1 MFNPRVFVGLD
12 FGTFGSGVSY
22 FFKGNNE
29 GGSTQKIPTLLSS
42 WPGQPV
48 ASPKNLSALLIDSE
62 TKVAA
67 WGYDARRRALTQV
80 PGENAPR
87 YYSSFKMGLMEELVC
102 VVDGEGHDQEGESAD
117 NQDEEELAPGSEDVD
132 DHDEDDAEEWK
143 SPIDA
148 PAPGLEPRL
157 LPPDLR
163 ELSVRKRSEALIEAY
178 LRCLYSA
185 ALEEIRAAGY
195 SEHDIRWCVTVPAIW
210 TDEQKQTTRD
220 LAIRA
225 GMPAEDGRLIL
236 ALEPEAAAH
245 YARASGVNVAGT
257 ESKEDT
263 DLTAPGCRFIVV
275 DCGGGTADLTAYEND
290 EDGRM
295 VESGL
300 PSGGPHGSDLI
311 NHAFRTRLLVD
322 RFGDPEIVQS
332 LAAQHPEA
340 MLELSEAWERAKLDF
355 GPDEKDPICIN
366 LPAAIYRGLGAQVR
380 KRLARKQAGES
391 YALIITP
398 AETAELF
405 DTVVPDI
412 LDLIDGQLKEC
423 ENASQPGSS
432 EPLVLLVGGFAA
444 SRYLQHGVKQRV
456 EGRARVLVPPEP
468 GAAVLFGAAYYAYD
482 PQTRARR
489 SRLTYGASVCRRF
502 EEGVDPAETRWTASD
517 GIDRC
522 RTRFSKL
529 VTRGDLIDTG
539 IEARE
544 SYVPVEPT
552 SRRMDI
558 DLYSSTEPD
567 PRYFTD
573 PGCKHVGF
581 IRVDLSKAMAFAL
594 EDRGVDLYLSF
605 GETQVKARAVVEKS
619 GEEVSTT
626 ISFTS
631 DY

>member
-1 MFNPRVFVGLD
+1 MFKPRVFVGLD
-12 FGTFGSGVSY
+12 LGTYGSGVSY
-22 FFKGNNE
+22 FFKGNGE
-29 GGSTQKIPTLLSS
+29 GDPAQKIPTLLTS

-48 ASPKNLSALLIDSE
+48 ASPKSLSALLIDSDR
-62 TKVAA
+62 KVAA

-102 VVDGEGHDQEGESAD
+102 LVDGEGPGQGGESTD
-117 NQDEEELAPGSEDVD
+117 DQDEEELATGPEDVGE
-132 DHDEDDAEEWK
+132 HDEDGAVEWE
-143 SPIDA
+143 SPTDT
-148 PAPGLEPRL
+148 APGLEPRPR
-157 LPPDLR
+157 PPDLR
-163 ELSVRKRSEALIEAY
+163 EMSVRKRSEALIEAY
-178 LRCLYSA
+178 LRCLYTA

-245 YARASGVNVAGT
+245 YARASGVNVAGS
-257 ESKEDT
+257 EGEEDT

-275 DCGGGTADLTAYEND
+275 DCGGGTADLTGYEND
-290 EDGRM
+290 EEGRM

-300 PSGGPHGSDLI
+300 PSGGPHGSDVI
-311 NHAFRTRLLVD
+311 NHAFRDRLLVD
-322 RFGDPEIVQS
+322 RFGNPEIVQH
-332 LAAQHPEA
+332 LAEQSPEA

-366 LPAAIYRGLGAQVR
+366 LPAAIHRRLGTQVR

-391 YALIITP
+391 YALIVTP

-412 LDLIDGQLKEC
+412 LDLIDAQLKEC
-423 ENASQPGSS
+423 ENTSQPGSAQ
-432 EPLVLLVGGFAA
+432 PLVLLVGGFAA
-444 SRYLQHGVKQRV
+444 SRYLQHAVKQRV
-456 EGRARVLVPPEP
+456 EGHARVLVPPEP

-489 SRLTYGASVCRRF
+489 SRLTYGAGISSRF
-502 EEGVDPAETRWTASD
+502 EEGVDPEETRWTSSD

-544 SYVPVEPT
+544 SYLPIEPT
-552 SRRMDI
+552 SRRMTI

-567 PRYFTD
+567 PRYYTD
-573 PGCKHVGF
+573 PGCKQVGF
-581 IRVDLSKAMAFAL
+581 IKVDLSKAMAFAL

-605 GETQVKARAVVEKS
+605 GETQIKARAVVKRS